1 VRGLA
6 GCRVGGGGG
15 QRGRVTRDESRMPT
29 RPTRSLVAAALAVP
43 LVLTAAP
50 AAAGSAD
57 AVAPAARTAA
67 PDRDLREALDA
78 LVDAGATGADLR
90 LDDGRRTARLA
101 AGLARLEPPARLRP
115 GARVRVGS
123 VTKTFVAT
131 VVLQLAAERRL
142 RLEDTVE
149 QHLPGLVPDGGRI
162 TLRMLLG
169 HTSGLFDVVRDQAFF
184 TGVLTDPLR
193 EYTPRELIAIAT
205 AHDTVFE
212 PGDGWGYSN
221 TNYLLLGLVV
231 ERVTHRPV
239 ADAVRKRIIEPLG
252 LRDTRQPGRDP
263 ELRGRFAHGYLPP
276 ALTGRPGYTDITRL
290 SPTALGAAG
299 DLVSTP
305 DDVRRFFRALL
316 GGRLL
321 PPRWLAEMK
330 RTTEARPGWGYG
342 LGLYRME
349 TPCGPVWGNDG
360 GAPGY
365 ETVAW
370 NDESGRRG
378 FVLTIPTMPDD
389 AIETAEDAA
398 LDTLACRILG
408 AS

>member
-1 VRGLA
+1 
-6 GCRVGGGGG
+6 
-15 QRGRVTRDESRMPT
+15 MPT
-29 RPTRSLVAAALAVP
+29 RPTRSLAAAALALP
-43 LVLTAAP
+43 LALTAAP
-50 AAAGSAD
+50 AALGSA
-57 AVAPAARTAA
+57 AAEPAAPAAPVSPAA
-67 PDRDLREALDA
+67 TPATPPDRDLRDALDA
-78 LVDAGATGADLR
+78 LVGAGATGAELR
-90 LDDGRRTARLA
+90 LDDGRRTTRLA
-101 AGLARLEPPARLRP
+101 AGLARLDPPARLRP
-115 GARVRVGS
+115 DARVRVGS

-142 RLEDTVE
+142 RVDDTVE
-149 QHLPGLVPDGGRI
+149 QHLPGLVPDGDEI

-169 HTSGLFDVVRDQAFF
+169 HTSGLFDVVSDQAFF
-184 TGVLTDPLR
+184 AGVLTDPLR
-193 EYTPRELIAIAT
+193 EYTPRQLVAIAT
-205 AHDTVFE
+205 AHDAVFD
-212 PGDGWGYSN
+212 PGERWGYSN
-221 TNYLLLGLVV
+221 TNYILLGLVV
-231 ERVTHRPV
+231 EQVTRRPV
-239 ADAVRKRIIEPLG
+239 DDAVRRRIIEPLG

-321 PPRWLAEMK
+321 PPRRLAEMK
-330 RTTEARPGWGYG
+330 RTREARPGWDYG
-342 LGLYRME
+342 LGLYRMD

-378 FVLTIPTMPDD
+378 FVLAIPTMPDD

-398 LDTLACRILG
+398 LDTLACRILSG
-408 AS
+408 R